1 MEMIRATM
9 DEKKFSSHNF
19 SNAAEIIFFIIF
31 GLGCFVMEAKIDL
44 VICRNQR
51 QARKTAKKNG
61 KKVSLFIIKFICLFC
76 FITQSTLLTKF
87 FGEPSESLIDHDQ
100 ISQRR
105 RLNAMPLD
113 LFI

>member
-51 QARKTAKKNG
+51 QARKTAKKME
-61 KKVSLFIIKFICLFC
+61 KSFSFHYQIHLSLLFHYS
-76 FITQSTLLTKF
+76 INTS
-87 FGEPSESLIDHDQ
+87 DQ
-100 ISQRR
+100 ILWRTE
-105 RLNAMPLD
+105 
-113 LFI
+113 